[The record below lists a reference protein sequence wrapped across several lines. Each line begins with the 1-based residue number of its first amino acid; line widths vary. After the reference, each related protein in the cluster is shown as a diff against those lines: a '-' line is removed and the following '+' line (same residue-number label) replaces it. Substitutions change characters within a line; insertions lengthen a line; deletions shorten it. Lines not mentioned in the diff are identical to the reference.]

1 MATSTLLRGVLDNDA
16 LSRNLGDIEAAMLF
30 RWTAEWAE
38 LLEEN
43 CESTTVAAE
52 AVARLVRRA
61 RGIAKFVSL
70 WSWPDSRASAFQLA
84 ASEQFRWPMPD
95 ANMDADGAMAHI
107 LTWEDKHMV

>member
-43 CESTTVAAE
+43 
-52 AVARLVRRA
+52 
-61 RGIAKFVSL
+61 
-70 WSWPDSRASAFQLA
+70 
-84 ASEQFRWPMPD
+84 
-95 ANMDADGAMAHI
+95 
-107 LTWEDKHMV
+107 